1 MAKDTKNTETTVEKK
16 PELTNNQLQEMLEK
30 RKKEVAN
37 FHKERK
43 QISWRKLGQ
52 TAYADFPDGRVLE
65 IDMTVYDTE
74 LTKFYGVK
82 QLTSDSVSGEKGYD
96 DKYAGMKAFFDEVK
110 EHGLE
115 IVGNQIR
122 IKGKVRQNAT
132 GAAENKRIA
141 DNMRSTA
148 KTVTLNGLLA
158 KKMLAAQG
166 GEAFTDDDQK
176 KLDEFLM
183 AMAKDAVK
191 NSKKK

>member
-1 MAKDTKNTETTVEKK
+1 MAEDTKNTETTVEKK
-16 PELTNNQLQEMLEK
+16 P
-30 RKKEVAN
+30 
-37 FHKERK
+37 ERK

-65 IDMTVYDTE
+65 FDYSD
-74 LTKFYGVK
+74 LDSDLLKFYGVK
-82 QLTSDSVSGEKGYD
+82 QWVSDSVSGEKGYD
-96 DKYAGMKAFFDEVK
+96 AKFDGMKANFAEALK
-110 EHGLE
+110 EGLE
-115 IVGNQIR
+115 MVGNQIR
-122 IKGKVRQNAT
+122 IKGKSRANAT
-132 GAAENKRIA
+132 GAAENKRIV

-148 KTVTLNGLLA
+148 KAVTLNGLLA

-183 AMAKDAVK
+183 AMAQDAVK